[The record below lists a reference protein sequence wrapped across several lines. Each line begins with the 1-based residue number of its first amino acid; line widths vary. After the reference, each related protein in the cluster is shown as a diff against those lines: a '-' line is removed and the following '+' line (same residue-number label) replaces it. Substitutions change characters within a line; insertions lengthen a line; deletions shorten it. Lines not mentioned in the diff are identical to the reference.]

1 MNEQLINTIQEIT
14 LQSYAFGIYDYFF
27 NERNKSRTDIFIIFV
42 EWAKEFEEN
51 HKDFDFIT
59 QGFYYDE
66 IDNFLKS
73 RFDSIKTADKI
84 RDAFPGGIT
93 KGDHISYEGG
103 IFKVTG
109 FSNCGVIVEE
119 IKPCPEN
126 PDWIVTEIGYSQSN
140 NVKIL
145 PEYEDIMD
153 TTNSHN
159 PELVAKINIAW
170 NEKREQFC
178 PILRALYERDID
190 EITDADSFQLPEWLD
205 CDEYHNG
212 RVTGC
217 WDEYNTMALNQ
228 MKKEWD
234 VFAYNYLQ
242 HIADDTDLECILN
255 YLHAN

>member
-27 NERNKSRTDIFIIFV
+27 NERNKSRTDILSIFV
-42 EWAKEFEEN
+42 LWAKEFEEN
-51 HKDFDFIT
+51 HKNFDFIT

-66 IDNFLKS
+66 IDKFLKS
-73 RFDSIKTADKI
+73 RFEEIKVADKI

-126 PDWIVTEIGYSQSN
+126 PDWIVTEIGYSQGN
-140 NVKIL
+140 DVKII
-145 PEYEDIMD
+145 PGYEDIMD
-153 TTNSHN
+153 TTNGHN

-170 NEKREQFC
+170 NEKREQFHT
-178 PILRALYERDID
+178 ILCALYKRDVQ
-190 EITDADSFQLPEWLD
+190 EILDSDAFTFPKYAAEDAYRYLKD
-205 CDEYHNG
+205 N
-212 RVTGC
+212 
-217 WDEYNTMALNQ
+217 WDNEA
-228 MKKEWD
+228 D
-234 VFAYNYLQ
+234 NYLQ